1 MLHQITEFVALFLLF
16 YVWHASGITI
26 GYHRL
31 LSHRSF
37 SLHSKLV
44 EYFWVLA
51 GYLAFEGS
59 PIWWATMHR
68 AHHRWVDTPLDPH
81 SPRFGVANAHYGWL
95 KGPTYP
101 AHIDPATQS
110 KDLLADPIYRFLE
123 QNGDWTRA
131 HILGFSIGFLV
142 RLGIFLF
149 FGWIPALA
157 SLLAGLAVLQIPL
170 MLNVAC
176 HIPKLGYK
184 TYATT
189 DDSVNVWWV
198 GILALG
204 EGWHNNH
211 HACPGS
217 ARSGMKFY
225 EFDPSWLMICLMQK
239 LGWVGRINAPTHEQL
254 MAKFAVV
261 NDAKEIKPIASGAH
275 TALTE
280 LTTLPGRAQSALSEL
295 GTAASSAQ
303 SAAFS
308 ELSAV
313 ASNAQSAF
321 SELSTAAAS
330 NAQSALSELSTTVA
344 NKTKKPALSTR

>member
-1 MLHQITEFVALFLLF
+1 MQHQIIEFITLFLIF
-16 YVWHASGITI
+16 YVWHASGITV

-31 LSHRSF
+31 LSHRSY
-37 SLHSKLV
+37 SLNSKLV

-81 SPRFGVANAHYGWL
+81 SPRFGLANAHFGWL

-101 AHIDPATQS
+101 AHIDPAVQS
-110 KDLLADPIYRFLE
+110 KDLLEDPIYRFLE
-123 QNGDWTRA
+123 QDGNWTRA
-131 HILGFSIGFLV
+131 HVLGFAFGFIV
-142 RLGIFLF
+142 RLGILLC

-157 SLLAGLAVLQIPL
+157 SLLAGIAVMQIPL

-184 TYATT
+184 NYATT

-198 GILALG
+198 GLLALG

-225 EFDPSWLMICLMQK
+225 EFDLSWHTICLMKK
-239 LGWVGRINAPTHEQL
+239 LGFVTRINAPSHEQL
-254 MAKFAVV
+254 VARFNVA
-261 NDAKEIKPIASGAH
+261 ASEHEIKPISVGSN
-275 TALTE
+275 
-280 LTTLPGRAQSALSEL
+280 SALSEL
-295 GTAASSAQ
+295 TT
-303 SAAFS
+303 
-308 ELSAV
+308 L
-313 ASNAQSAF
+313 
-321 SELSTAAAS
+321 AS
-330 NAQSALSELSTTVA
+330 NAQSALSGLSTVASSAQSAALNELSAVANNAQSALSGLGTAAASNAHSAFSELSTTVA
-344 NKTKKPALSTR
+344 QTTKKPALSAR

>member
-1 MLHQITEFVALFLLF
+1 MLHQITEFITLFLIF

-95 KGPTYP
+95 KGPSYP
-101 AHIDPATQS
+101 AHIDPAIQS

-142 RLGIFLF
+142 RLGIFLC

-225 EFDPSWLMICLMQK
+225 EFDPSWLMICLMKK
-239 LGWVGRINAPTHEQL
+239 LGLVGRINAPTHEQL
-254 MAKFAVV
+254 MARCHGV
-261 NDAKEIKPIASGAH
+261 NTAREVNLSSGAH
-275 TALTE
+275 TALSE
-280 LTTLPGRAQSALSEL
+280 LSTLASSAQSALSEF
-295 GTAASSAQ
+295 GTAASSAH

-313 ASNAQSAF
+313 ASNAQYAF

-330 NAQSALSELSTTVA
+330 NAQSAL
-344 NKTKKPALSTR
+344 NKKTKPALSAR